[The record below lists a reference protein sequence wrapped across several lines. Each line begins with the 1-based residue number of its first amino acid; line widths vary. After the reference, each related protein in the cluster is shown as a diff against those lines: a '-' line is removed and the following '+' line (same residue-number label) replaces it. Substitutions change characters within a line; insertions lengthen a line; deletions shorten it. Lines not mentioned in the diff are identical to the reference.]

1 MRRAAFWLWLCA
13 LALRLQPALLVSA
26 AGGLAGRWREAG
38 AGGSADTGD
47 RTWRGRGSGDF
58 PSSRA
63 SKAGGETRSP
73 EIRALDPT
81 ASAVGEWGGGVGSAA
96 PGGGLGRPVEQSLRR
111 GPELNYVKGLQWR
124 KSQPASGG
132 SWGRRLPPSHPGHR
146 GGRAPRR

>member
-81 ASAVGEWGGGVGSAA
+81 ASAVGEWGGAAWVPQLREEAWGVPWSRACAGA
-96 PGGGLGRPVEQSLRR
+96 PS
-111 GPELNYVKGLQWR
+111 
-124 KSQPASGG
+124 SIT
-132 SWGRRLPPSHPGHR
+132 
-146 GGRAPRR
+146 